1 MEIKT
6 TLIKAG
12 LIIVGLVI
20 SKQIAMFAKKQGV
33 PIFV

>member
-12 LIIVGLVI
+12 LILVGI
-20 SKQIAMFAKKQGV
+20 AIGKQIAILAKKQGI